1 MFKVAAINGNNVVCG
16 TEQSFWTGLG
26 RYTCWIF
33 PWLKWITDQRRLLI
47 LVVYRCL
54 MYVGVKIKNYPV
66 CYCWWGRQTEAKI
79 ASITTKRWR
88 LAPFP
93 AVSSW
98 QPLPK
103 WEQEMY
109 SKANSLSLCCF
120 KSILPLLLFPLH
132 SFIEGLFRESKWSRD
147 CMEMIVNVATIIVL
161 HTI

>member
-33 PWLKWITDQRRLLI
+33 PWLKWIADQRRLLI

-109 SKANSLSLCCF
+109 SKANSVS
-120 KSILPLLLFPLH
+120 LLFQEH
-132 SFIEGLFRESKWSRD
+132 STAAAVPPYIHSLKDCLGNQSKV
-147 CMEMIVNVATIIVL
+147 EIVWRWL
-161 HTI
+161 